1 MIAEQGSVALADLDA
16 VTVDAFGTL
25 IELIDPVAA
34 LQTALAERGVERTA
48 AEVEAAFR
56 AEVEYYVP
64 RSHEGRD
71 EATLALLRRDCAGVF
86 LEAARAHLPPERF
99 ADAFVASLRFAPL
112 PGASAACR
120 TLRDRGL
127 RLAVVSNWDAGLR
140 EHLAELDL
148 LPLFDA
154 VVTSAEAGAAK
165 PDPRIFEVALGQLG
179 TSPRR
184 TLHVGDSDADRD
196 GARAAGLRFAE
207 APLTDVVQGLA

>member
-1 MIAEQGSVALADLDA
+1 LITLINPITALRRALEEQGVDRSA
-16 VTVDAFGTL
+16 V
-25 IELIDPVAA
+25 
-34 LQTALAERGVERTA
+34 
-48 AEVEAAFR
+48 EVESAFR

-86 LEAARAHLPPERF
+86 LEAADADLPPEDF
-99 ADAFVASLRFAPL
+99 AEAFVASLRFAPL
-112 PGASAACR
+112 PGAVEACR
-120 TLRDRGL
+120 ALHERGL
-127 RLAVVSNWDAGLR
+127 RLAVVSNWDVGLA
-140 EHLAELDL
+140 EHLEQLEL

-165 PDPRIFEVALGQLG
+165 PDPRIFGLALRRLG
-179 TSPRR
+179 AKPER

-207 APLTDVVQGLA
+207 APLADVVRSLT